1 MQMAGLLTLAFPCA
15 CLLLKVEWWEISS
28 SSGGQSTGLPVT
40 LTTKTYTIKSSKM
53 VVFGRGWVHADD
65 GFTDPHLSLDRQPL
79 SYCRSRMTSCLIRS
93 ASYAYILWTSIRSAE
108 TPPHLTFLLNR
119 MQKTVG
125 GKTEP
130 YQEIEV
136 TVITAQVQNSG
147 LTGPQLLEGAVRGW
161 AAPV

>member
-1 MQMAGLLTLAFPCA
+1 
-15 CLLLKVEWWEISS
+15 
-28 SSGGQSTGLPVT
+28 
-40 LTTKTYTIKSSKM
+40 
-53 VVFGRGWVHADD
+53 
-65 GFTDPHLSLDRQPL
+65 
-79 SYCRSRMTSCLIRS
+79 
-93 ASYAYILWTSIRSAE
+93 
-108 TPPHLTFLLNR
+108 

-125 GKTEP
+125 GKTEPGYPGP